1 MYNEDLILQLNSALS
16 SVREALDTTTVNEQ
30 NIGLSSSDRAANT
43 VIIKAAVSSATTTL
57 SAIDTSQYEGQNAP
71 DPVES
76 EIIFISTPS
85 VTAGASTLMEAHT
98 IAYDHNGV
106 EVNRG
111 LSSFLNWASSDT
123 TVAGVTVNGD
133 RLGVVTG
140 VAEGNITVT
149 VTHRNSGALASLP
162 VVVGPAPAV

>member
-1 MYNEDLILQLNSALS
+1 MYNEDLILQLNSVLS

-30 NIGLSSSDRAANT
+30 NNASISNADRAANV

-57 SAIDTSQYEGQNAP
+57 KAIDTSQYEGQNAP

-98 IAYDHNGV
+98 ITYDHNGE

-123 TVAGVTVNGD
+123 TAASVAVNGD

-140 VAEGNITVT
+140 VAEGNITIT
-149 VTHRNSGALASLP
+149 VTHRTSGA
-162 VVVGPAPAV
+162 

>member
-16 SVREALDTTTVNEQ
+16 SVREALDITTANEQ
-30 NIGLSSSDRAANT
+30 TNATISNSDRAANV

-57 SAIDTSQYEGQNAP
+57 KAIDTSQYEGQNAP

-98 IAYDHNGV
+98 ITYDHNGV

-111 LSSFLNWASSDT
+111 LSSFLNWTSSDT
-123 TVAGVTVNGD
+123 TVAGVAVNGD

-140 VAEGNITVT
+140 VSEGNITLT

-162 VVVGPAPAV
+162 VVVGPEV

>member
-16 SVREALDTTTVNEQ
+16 SVREALDITTANEQ
-30 NIGLSSSDRAANT
+30 NDGSISSEDRAANV
-43 VIIKAAVSSATTTL
+43 VIIKAAVSSATTVL
-57 SAIDTSQYEGQNAP
+57 NAIDTSQYEGQNAP

-98 IAYDHNGV
+98 ITYDHNGV

-111 LSSFLNWASSDT
+111 LSSFLNC
-123 TVAGVTVNGD
+123 
-133 RLGVVTG
+133 RL
-140 VAEGNITVT
+140 
-149 VTHRNSGALASLP
+149 LA
-162 VVVGPAPAV
+162 

>member
-16 SVREALDTTTVNEQ
+16 SVREALDITTANEQ
-30 NIGLSSSDRAANT
+30 NDGSISSEDRAANV
-43 VIIKAAVSSATTTL
+43 VIIKAAVSSATTVL
-57 SAIDTSQYEGQNAP
+57 NAIDTSQYEGQNAP

-98 IAYDHNGV
+98 ITYDHNGV

-111 LSSFLNWASSDT
+111 LSSFLNWTSSDT
-123 TVAGVTVNGD
+123 TVAGVAVNGD

-140 VAEGNITVT
+140 VSEGNITLT

-162 VVVGPAPAV
+162 VVVGPAP